1 MVFGCKSGWM
11 TCVDANP
18 ASPCGRVLGA
28 RRSAEAAA
36 QASGLGQMRISGR
49 CANMSK
55 RVRVNIPGVRVNET
69 GCRVL
74 RVIAE
79 RSCCEHGRRCAEVQ
93 LAHRDIAQAAAVSVP
108 TVIRTL
114 AALRDCELV
123 IVRDNVQPNGARLSN
138 SYELTALGLE
148 VIRMAEEL
156 GTFAE

>member
-11 TCVDANP
+11 TCVDASP

-28 RRSAEAAA
+28 RRSAEAAVK
-36 QASGLGQMRISGR
+36 ASGLGQMRISGR

-79 RSCCEHGRRCAEVQ
+79 RSCYEHGRRCAEVQ

>member
-1 MVFGCKSGWM
+1 
-11 TCVDANP
+11 
-18 ASPCGRVLGA
+18 
-28 RRSAEAAA
+28 
-36 QASGLGQMRISGR
+36 
-49 CANMSK
+49 MSK

-79 RSCCEHGRRCAEVQ
+79 RSSREHGRRCAEVQ
-93 LAHRDIAQAAAVSVP
+93 LSHRDIARSVAVSVP

-123 IVRDNVQPNGARLSN
+123 IAHDNIQPNGAQLPN

>member
-1 MVFGCKSGWM
+1 
-11 TCVDANP
+11 
-18 ASPCGRVLGA
+18 
-28 RRSAEAAA
+28 
-36 QASGLGQMRISGR
+36 
-49 CANMSK
+49 MSK
-55 RVRVNIPGVRVNET
+55 RVRFNIPGVRVNET

-74 RVIAE
+74 RIIAE
-79 RSCCEHGRRCAEVQ
+79 RSGCEHGRRCAEVQ

-123 IVRDNVQPNGARLSN
+123 IVRDNVQPNGARLPN
-138 SYELTALGLE
+138 GYELTALGLE

>member
-1 MVFGCKSGWM
+1 M
-11 TCVDANP
+11 TCVDASP

-28 RRSAEAAA
+28 RRSAEAAVK
-36 QASGLGQMRISGR
+36 ASGLGQMRISGR

-55 RVRVNIPGVRVNET
+55 RVRVIIPGVRVNET

-79 RSCCEHGRRCAEVQ
+79 RSCYEHGRRCAEVQ
-93 LAHRDIAQAAAVSVP
+93 LAHREIAQAAAVSVP

>member
-1 MVFGCKSGWM
+1 MVLWCKVRLDDV
-11 TCVDANP
+11 CR
-18 ASPCGRVLGA
+18 C
-28 RRSAEAAA
+28 E
-36 QASGLGQMRISGR
+36 SGLPMRARAGR
-49 CANMSK
+49 PPQCGGRGA
-55 RVRVNIPGVRVNET
+55 GVRSGADAYFGEVRQHEQT
-69 GCRVL
+69 SPGQYSGCSGQRDRLPRAARHRRAFLL
-74 RVIAE
+74 RAWPPL
-79 RSCCEHGRRCAEVQ
+79 RRGQ